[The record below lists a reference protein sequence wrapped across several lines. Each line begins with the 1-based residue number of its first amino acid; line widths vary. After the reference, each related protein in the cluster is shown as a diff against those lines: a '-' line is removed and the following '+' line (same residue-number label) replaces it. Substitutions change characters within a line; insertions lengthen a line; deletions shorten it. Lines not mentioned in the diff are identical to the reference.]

1 MRNYIETIQ
10 NNIFIKLLIIFIVL
24 DVIFG
29 VLRALK
35 EHKTNSA
42 VGINGLIRK
51 FGMIIAGIGFLV
63 VDRLMSI
70 NFIGFIPKS
79 VLEYMP
85 LKEIGLS
92 SLFNLLFIL
101 FEALSVLKNM
111 YRCGMPIP
119 KKLEVV
125 LKRLLKDFTSE
136 IEEGDTK

>member
-1 MRNYIETIQ
+1 MKTYIEAIQ
-10 NNIFIKLLIIFIVL
+10 NNIFLKLLLIFIVL

-63 VDRLMSI
+63 VDKLMAI

-119 KKLEVV
+119 KKLENV
-125 LKRLLKDFTSE
+125 LKKLLKDFTSE
-136 IEEGDTK
+136 IEGDSK

>member
-1 MRNYIETIQ
+1 MKTYIEAIQ
-10 NNIFIKLLIIFIVL
+10 NNIYIKLLVIFIVL

-51 FGMIIAGIGFLV
+51 FGMMVAGIGFLV
-63 VDRLMSI
+63 VDKLMKI
-70 NFIGFIPKS
+70 NFIGFIPNS

-85 LKEIGLS
+85 IKEIGLS

-101 FEALSVLKNM
+101 FEALSILKNM

-119 KKLEVV
+119 KKLEKL

-136 IEEGDTK
+136 IEETK

>member
-1 MRNYIETIQ
+1 MRSYIEAIQ
-10 NNIFIKLLIIFIVL
+10 NNIFIKLLLIFIVL

-63 VDRLMSI
+63 VDKLMAI
-70 NFIGFIPKS
+70 NFIGFIPNS

-119 KKLEVV
+119 KKLEAL

-136 IEEGDTK
+136 IEEGAK